1 MRNLLKLFKKR
12 LLVKKIIKLMKLEN
26 QLVQESCGKRDWE
39 TAGKWLH
46 NNKSSLKAFRRIE
59 KL

>member
-1 MRNLLKLFKKR
+1 M
-12 LLVKKIIKLMKLEN
+12 KIEN

-46 NNKSSLKAFRRIE
+46 NNKSSFKAFRRIE